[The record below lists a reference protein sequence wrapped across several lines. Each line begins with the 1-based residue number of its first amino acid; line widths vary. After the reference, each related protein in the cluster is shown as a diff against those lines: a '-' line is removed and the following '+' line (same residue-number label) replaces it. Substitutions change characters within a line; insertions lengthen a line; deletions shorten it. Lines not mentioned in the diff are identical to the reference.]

1 MFRHVN
7 QCDSI
12 SDFMSRSFKLL
23 QVNGDY
29 LWLWLVGHGG
39 LWSLKVPA
47 LGLIL
52 HLCNFRH
59 FGANQWIDQSV
70 TMLKKSPLFQQK
82 LVSRTVKSTATVRED
97 LSPPSFK
104 HLYCAASV
112 EAERV
117 IVHPN
122 GIGLGPGNFDIK
134 QTLVQSC
141 LSVNFRL
148 KGEECPGSCGLR
160 QCAPPLLS
168 SALLRSSLLVSLLLH
183 THTVFTRFYNNY
195 NLVQAKCSTG
205 CDWSAQAGA
214 GNTTWL
220 GFRVQRPRIGWDTV
234 TPRRRRR
241 NGSQVEPV
249 DEQMSQLSR

>member
-1 MFRHVN
+1 MNR
-7 QCDSI
+7 SI
-12 SDFMSRSFKLL
+12 SYYVKE
-23 QVNGDY
+23 
-29 LWLWLVGHGG
+29 
-39 LWSLKVPA
+39 VPPFSA
-47 LGLIL
+47 ETCFEDGEI
-52 HLCNFRH
+52 H
-59 FGANQWIDQSV
+59 
-70 TMLKKSPLFQQK
+70 T
-82 LVSRTVKSTATVRED
+82 TVRED

-214 GNTTWL
+214 GNTT
-220 GFRVQRPRIGWDTV
+220 
-234 TPRRRRR
+234 
-241 NGSQVEPV
+241 
-249 DEQMSQLSR
+249 